1 MKKIILILTALIT
14 LITTTACID
23 MGDKPAILFNKNP
36 ITKENVMDYSTV
48 FKPKVRIYYLI
59 LMPKKVHSRYIY
71 IQIIKKDNDMERLG
85 YKLYWANTVRL
96 KDEEVYYYDDY
107 IVIGEPGAY
116 VMKVYSKDRPTEPLT
131 MAQFFVR
138 E

>member
-1 MKKIILILTALIT
+1 
-14 LITTTACID
+14 

-36 ITKENVMDYSTV
+36 ITKENVMDYSSV
-48 FKPKVRIYYLI
+48 FKPNVRIYYLI

>member
-48 FKPKVRIYYLI
+48 FKPNVRIYYLI

>member
-1 MKKIILILTALIT
+1 MKKILLTLIT
-14 LITTTACID
+14 LTLLFATTACT
-23 MGDKPAILFNKNP
+23 GDKPAILFNKNP
-36 ITKENVMDYSTV
+36 ITKENVMDYSSV
-48 FKPKVRIYYLI
+48 FKPNVRIYYLV
-59 LMPKKVHSRYIY
+59 LLPKKVHSRYIY

-96 KDEEVYYYDDY
+96 KDEEIYYYDDY
-107 IVIGEPGAY
+107 IVIGESGAY
-116 VMKVYSKDRPTEPLT
+116 VMKIYSKDRPTQPLT